1 MAIATMNTILEYKDA
16 SEDFV
21 KLVDIKDYPDL
32 GSAPELIETTTLTE
46 TERHTNIKGLQ
57 DATDL
62 TFTANYT
69 LADYKK
75 VKALEG
81 EDHEFQLKLGED
93 GVDGIFRWKGELS
106 VYLVG
111 GGINEVRE
119 MTITITESEPIT
131 LVEEEEE
138 EEEEGNGD

>member
-1 MAIATMNTILEYKDA
+1 MAIATMNTILEYKNE
-16 SEDFV
+16 SEEFV

-106 VYLVG
+106 VFLVG

-119 MTITITESEPIT
+119 MTITITESEPIE
-131 LVEEEEE
+131 LVE
-138 EEEEGNGD
+138 

>member
-1 MAIATMNTILEYKDA
+1 MAIATMNTILEYKNA
-16 SEDFV
+16 SEFV

-32 GSAPELIETTTLTE
+32 GSAPELLETTTLTE

-69 LADYKK
+69 LADYEK

-81 EDHEFQLKLGED
+81 QEEEFQLKLGED
-93 GVDGIFRWKGELS
+93 GVDGIFGWSGELS

-111 GGINEVRE
+111 GGVNEVRE
-119 MTITITESEPIT
+119 MIITVTESEPIK
-131 LVEEEEE
+131 LVE
-138 EEEEGNGD
+138 

>member
-1 MAIATMNTILEYKDA
+1 MAIATMNTILEYKN
-16 SEDFV
+16 ETEFV

-32 GSAPELIETTTLTE
+32 GSAPELLETTTLTE

-69 LADYKK
+69 LADYEK

-81 EDHEFQLKLGED
+81 EEQEFQLKLGED
-93 GVDGIFRWKGELS
+93 GVDGIFGWKGELS
-106 VYLVG
+106 VFLVG
-111 GGINEVRE
+111 GAVNEVRE
-119 MTITITESEPIT
+119 MTITISESEPLA
-131 LVEEEEE
+131 LVE
-138 EEEEGNGD
+138 

>member
-1 MAIATMNTILEYKDA
+1 MAIATMNTILEYKNTT
-16 SEDFV
+16 EFV

-32 GSAPELIETTTLTE
+32 GSAPELLETTTLTE

-69 LADYKK
+69 LTDYEK
-75 VKALEG
+75 VKDLEG
-81 EDHEFQLKLGED
+81 TEQEFQLKLGAA
-93 GVDGIFRWKGELS
+93 GVDGIFGWKGELS

-111 GGINEVRE
+111 GGVNEVRE
-119 MTITITESEPIT
+119 MIITITESIPLA
-131 LVEEEEE
+131 LVDTE
-138 EEEEGNGD
+138 

>member
-1 MAIATMNTILEYKDA
+1 MAIATMNTILKYKVDDA
-16 SEDFV
+16 FV

-32 GSAPELIETTTLTE
+32 GSAPELIETTTLTQ

-69 LADYKK
+69 LEDYET

-81 EDHEFQLKLGED
+81 NEEEFQLHLGDDGED
-93 GVDGIFRWKGELS
+93 GVFGWKGELS
-106 VYLVG
+106 VYLSG
-111 GGINEVRE
+111 GGVNEVRE
-119 MTITITESEPIT
+119 MVITISESVPIE
-131 LVEEEEE
+131 LVS
-138 EEEEGNGD
+138 

>member
-1 MAIATMNTILEYKDA
+1 MNTILEYKDA
-16 SEDFV
+16 SEFV

-32 GSAPELIETTTLTE
+32 GSAPELIETTTLTQ

-69 LADYKK
+69 LADYEK

-81 EDHEFQLKLGED
+81 EEHEFQLKLGAD
-93 GVDGIFRWKGELS
+93 GVDGIFGWKGELS

-111 GGINEVRE
+111 GGVNEVRE
-119 MTITITESEPIT
+119 MTITVTESEPMA
-131 LVEEEEE
+131 LV
-138 EEEEGNGD
+138 G